1 MLLAGGQGGLYL
13 TLFQQGGHIMP
24 TPFLF
29 AHLDL
34 KTNSISGSFSLT
46 SIWQNIVRILI
57 ACGSIRKAAIIERSF
72 KKNQQFF
79 DFLFFK

>member
-1 MLLAGGQGGLYL
+1 
-13 TLFQQGGHIMP
+13 MP

-29 AHLDL
+29 AHLYL